1 MTTTDTYINTQLHP
15 LRIDESI
22 LSVQGF
28 FDRNGFSHFPVTEEG
43 VYVGCLSAED
53 AHTLDSDKVIGTYKY
68 VLEPFFVREQTNWL
82 DVIEKFAQNETDIMP
97 VLSQENT
104 YLGYYR
110 LFDVVQILNQ
120 TSFLREPGG
129 IIVLEKSTTQYSAI
143 EIAQIVENSNHKLL
157 GMFVTKIDDMIQ
169 VYIKVNADNLNEL
182 LQSFRRYGYEIIS
195 EHSEDTYIQ
204 SLKDR
209 LNYIEKYLNI

>member
-28 FDRNGFSHFPVTEEG
+28 FDRNGFSHFPVTEDG
-43 VYVGCLSAED
+43 VYLGCLSADD
-53 AHTLDSDKVIGTYKY
+53 AYTLEADKSINAYRY
-68 VLEPFFVREQTNWL
+68 VLESFFVREKANWL
-82 DVIEKFAQNETDIMP
+82 EVIEKFAQNETDIMP
-97 VLSQENT
+97 VLSQDNA
-104 YLGYYR
+104 YIGYYR

-129 IIVLEKSTTQYSAI
+129 IIVLEKNTSQYSAS
-143 EIAQIVENSNHKLL
+143 EIAQIVENSSYKLL
-157 GMFVTKIDDMIQ
+157 GMFVTTIDDMIQ

-195 EHSEDTYIQ
+195 EHAEDTYIQ
-204 SLKDR
+204 SLKER